1 MAAAAEAE
9 GEPFA
14 PATGALRRL
23 SKILQ
28 QLRERMSALMPA
40 VRAGGGSRQQPPGR
54 MQAFDDTL
62 HQLIQLERRNH
73 TLLQAVRAA
82 THDKL
87 QQLNQA
93 KIKLKQLRRSYG
105 FTRETALNSIPEA
118 VMIPRRPAPAG
129 DNPKP
134 GRIPS
139 MKQLLACAGED
150 AARHT

>member
-1 MAAAAEAE
+1 MANCLNTEHDLLEACREWRRLAEAE
-9 GEPFA
+9 GEA
-14 PATGALRRL
+14 IRTGNWGLCAACQK
-23 SKILQ
+23 SLQ

-40 VRAGGGSRQQPPGR
+40 VRAGWRQSGSNRPAR

-105 FTRETALNSIPEA
+105 FTRETALNSY
-118 VMIPRRPAPAG
+118 
-129 DNPKP
+129 
-134 GRIPS
+134 S
-139 MKQLLACAGED
+139 
-150 AARHT
+150 